1 MIGGRK
7 MSRFATSGEIEIGS
21 VRYDWA
27 VRHLASA
34 SSMYSPVQG
43 ISAGVR
49 LQKKGGKELIVDFPP
64 KDYFFVKPR
73 STREFEARLR
83 KCVSGAL
90 ALGWN
95 PEARGKPFRV
105 DAAQVEEPI
114 QLPEPMSGLA
124 PGHGSS

>member
-1 MIGGRK
+1 
-7 MSRFATSGEIEIGS
+7 MSRFATSGEIEVESI
-21 VRYDWA
+21 RYGWD
-27 VRHLASA
+27 VRHFASA

-43 ISAGVR
+43 ISASIY
-49 LQKKGGKELIVDFPP
+49 LSKKRGRELIVDFAP

-83 KCVSGAL
+83 KCVTGAR

-95 PEARGKPFRV
+95 PESRGKPFRV

-114 QLPEPMSGLA
+114 QAAETTRGKLP
-124 PGHGSS
+124 

>member
-1 MIGGRK
+1 
-7 MSRFATSGEIEIGS
+7 MSRFATSGAIEVDS
-21 VRYDWA
+21 ARYDWA
-27 VRHLASA
+27 VRLFAST

-43 ISAGVR
+43 ISASVR

-83 KCVSGAL
+83 RCVGGAL

-95 PEARGKPFRV
+95 PEARGKPFRI
-105 DAAQVEEPI
+105 DAAQVEAPI
-114 QLPEPMSGLA
+114 QLPEPTSGLA
-124 PGHGSS
+124 PGRGSS